1 MTRHYDDTPILI
13 DIPMPIVTPR
23 LIIRPA
29 QAGDGQALFDA
40 KKDSMTE
47 LKKWMLWAQD
57 DETVDKCEILVRQ
70 QYAKYIMREDILMF
84 AFDRARENHLIAG
97 TGLHR
102 FDWKTRIFEIGYWVR
117 TPDTGQGYAQ
127 ELANALT
134 RFAFDA
140 LRAHK
145 VFINHAHENHGSQ
158 AVIQKLGY
166 EKEAV
171 SKQDHRLPDGRIVD
185 EHIYARFDTKGLPP
199 LDVKWGVEP

>member
-1 MTRHYDDTPILI
+1 M
-13 DIPMPIVTPR
+13 
-23 LIIRPA
+23 
-29 QAGDGQALFDA
+29 
-40 KKDSMTE
+40 
-47 LKKWMLWAQD
+47 
-57 DETVDKCEILVRQ
+57 
-70 QYAKYIMREDILMF
+70 LMF

-102 FDWKTRIFEIGYWVR
+102 FDWKTRVFEIGYWVR

-140 LRAHK
+140 LDAHK
-145 VFINHAHENHGSQ
+145 VFINHRSQ